1 MTPLLWFAGVLY
13 LLGVCLL
20 FLYGINSA
28 LLAFLY
34 SRHKA
39 GALRDDRERISRYW
53 ENGNRDRLPPVTV
66 QLPIYN
72 ERYVVERLI
81 DATARLDYPRHLLE
95 IQVLD
100 DSTDDTAGLAA
111 AKVAEH
117 RAAGL
122 DIVHVRR
129 SNREG
134 FKGGALQEG
143 LRRARGEF
151 VAIFDADFVPPP
163 NFIMDTLPFF
173 QQDDRLG
180 AVQGR
185 WGHINRDYSPLTAA
199 QAIGIDGHFGI
210 EQPARAWSN
219 LFMNFNGTAGIW
231 RSSAII
237 DAGGWQS
244 DTLTEDL
251 DLSYRA
257 QLAGWRMKFL
267 PQLLCPA
274 EIPVQLAGFKSQQ
287 HRWAKGSIQT
297 ARKLLPRVVR
307 SPASAF
313 AKYQAFL
320 HMTHY
325 LVHPLMLM
333 VIVATAP
340 LLWWD
345 WLLPGWR
352 HLWAPLTFLS
362 LATFGPS
369 SLYYYSQR
377 ELYPDWWRRFRAMPF
392 LMLLGTGIAVNN
404 TKAVFEGLFGRDQRF
419 VRTPKYRIEKQADG
433 WVGKEYRLPLRWTA
447 LVELGLFLYSGYGLW
462 LAIRKG
468 TYLIAPFITLY
479 TMGLGY
485 VAALGLW
492 QEIQGFGPSPSQLQT
507 RGIDGGSS
515 GSEPPQDDGGG
526 LVEIPCPRAIDVP
539 PQAGGIEKDRV
550 EAGGARAEDIDG
562 VEVADIQRLP
572 GSDPGAVQG
581 HKEDPGVRLLHAD
594 HP

>member
-1 MTPLLWFAGVLY
+1 MTSLLWLVGALY
-13 LLGVCLL
+13 LLGLCLL

-39 GALRDDRERISRYW
+39 RALLDDLETVSRFRA
-53 ENGNRDRLPPVTV
+53 NGQLGRLPPVTI

-81 DATARLDYPRHLLE
+81 DAAARLDYPRHLLE

-100 DSTDDTAGLAA
+100 DSTDETMRLAA
-111 AKVAEH
+111 AKIAEH

-129 SNREG
+129 SNRDG
-134 FKGGALQEG
+134 FKGGALKEG
-143 LRRARGEF
+143 LARAKGDF
-151 VAIFDADFVPPP
+151 VAIFDADFVPPQ
-163 NFIMDTLPFF
+163 NFIIDTLPFF
-173 QQDDRLG
+173 RRDGRLG
-180 AVQGR
+180 TVQGR

-210 EQPARAWSN
+210 EQPARAWSG

-231 RSSAII
+231 RRSAII
-237 DAGGWQS
+237 DAGGWES

-267 PQLLCPA
+267 PHLVCPA
-274 EIPVQLAGFKSQQ
+274 EIPVQLTGFKSQQ

-297 ARKLLPRVVR
+297 ARKLLPRIIR
-307 SPASAF
+307 SPASPF
-313 AKYQAFL
+313 AKYQAIL
-320 HMTHY
+320 HVTHY

-340 LLWWD
+340 LLSWE

-352 HLWAPLTFLS
+352 RLWAPLTFLS

-369 SLYYYSQR
+369 ILYYYSQR

-392 LMLLGTGIAVNN
+392 LMLLGTGIAVSN
-404 TKAVFEGLFGRDQRF
+404 TKAVFEGLFGRRHRF
-419 VRTPKYRIEKQADG
+419 VRTPKYRIEGQSDG

-447 LVELGLFLYSGYGLW
+447 LAEFGLFLYSGYGLW
-462 LAIRKG
+462 LAIEKG
-468 TYLIAPFITLY
+468 TYLIAPFIALY
-479 TMGLGY
+479 TMGMGY
-485 VAALGLW
+485 VAGLGLW
-492 QEIQGFGPSPSQLQT
+492 QECQRLGPS
-507 RGIDGGSS
+507 R
-515 GSEPPQDDGGG
+515 
-526 LVEIPCPRAIDVP
+526 
-539 PQAGGIEKDRV
+539 
-550 EAGGARAEDIDG
+550 ARARTQQIE
-562 VEVADIQRLP
+562 E
-572 GSDPGAVQG
+572 GSRP
-581 HKEDPGVRLLHAD
+581 
-594 HP
+594 